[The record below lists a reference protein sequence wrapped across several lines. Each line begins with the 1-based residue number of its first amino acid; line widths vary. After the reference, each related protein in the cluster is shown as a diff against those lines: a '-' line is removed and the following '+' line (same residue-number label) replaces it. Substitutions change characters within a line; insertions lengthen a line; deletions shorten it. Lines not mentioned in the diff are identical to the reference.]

1 VIRVR
6 PDRHDCSQEATLVEK
21 LHPTKSGVPARN
33 LKEIN
38 MQLETTRFG
47 VVEVDENSTIE
58 VPSGVP
64 GFADMRRVTLLG
76 AGAMPGVPANG
87 DQNAM
92 FWMQDIDDGARAFL
106 CIDPWMT
113 FPDYDVDIDEKA
125 LQIQDENN
133 VCVLALV
140 TVDRTEGQTTMSANL
155 RAPIVIDLGTRRA
168 HQLILSDKTWPLDA
182 TFATTAVADA
192 TLLPVG

>member
-1 VIRVR
+1 
-6 PDRHDCSQEATLVEK
+6 
-21 LHPTKSGVPARN
+21 

-47 VVEVDENSTIE
+47 IVEVDENSTID

-64 GFADMRRVTLLG
+64 GFSEMRRVTLLG

-113 FPDYDVDIDEKA
+113 FPDYDVEIDEKA

-140 TVDRTEGQTTMSANL
+140 TVDRTEGKTTMSANL

-168 HQLILSDKTWPLDA
+168 HQLILSDKAWPLDA
-182 TFATTAVADA
+182 TFATTAPADA